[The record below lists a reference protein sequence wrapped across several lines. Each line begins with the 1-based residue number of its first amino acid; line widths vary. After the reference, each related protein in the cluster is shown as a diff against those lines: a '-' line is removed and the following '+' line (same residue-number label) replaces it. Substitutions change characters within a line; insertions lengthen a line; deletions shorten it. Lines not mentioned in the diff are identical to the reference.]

1 MSGIVG
7 YGIYIPKFRI
17 KVEDIANVW
26 EKEADEI
33 TNGLKVVQKSV
44 PASDEDAVTMGVEAS
59 YDALKRS
66 GISAQKLQAV
76 FVGSESHPYVVNPT
90 STIIADF
97 LGVGKLFSAADFEFA
112 CKAATAALQLTA
124 SFVDSGKIDYGLVV
138 GSDTAQAKPHD
149 ALEYTAASAAAAYI
163 IGRKPSEIIARIIDS
178 LSYSS
183 DTPDFWR
190 REGMKFP
197 SHAGRFTGE
206 PAYFTHVMGA
216 ARALLA
222 KTKSKPSDYDY
233 CVFHMPNGKFPRSV
247 AKALGFT
254 PGQLLPSLIVDQIGN
269 PYSASTLT
277 GLAAI
282 LDIAKPHQKIFF
294 TSYGSGAGSDA
305 FVFETTKKL
314 TSMQNKGRTFSQYCK
329 DEEYIPYVDFLKKTF
344 LHLL

>member
-76 FVGSESHPYVVNPT
+76 YVGSESHPYVVNPT

-163 IGRKPSEIIARIIDS
+163 VGRKPTEIIAKIIDS
-178 LSYSS
+178 ISYSS

-222 KTKSKPSDYDY
+222 KTKSKPSDYE
-233 CVFHMPNGKFPRSV
+233 
-247 AKALGFT
+247 ALGFT
-254 PGQLLPSLIVDQIGN
+254 PGQLLPSLIVGQIGN